1 MKSRCYY
8 ANPTGN
14 ITLLI
19 PSSGQDNSFPDAG
32 RLTAL
37 EPTVQ
42 QAGFLSAGG
51 ADYDIALQMA
61 GGEFCGNA
69 TLSAAA
75 IFCMQTVRQAESR
88 GPEIVRVKASGA
100 AAPVSVLITE
110 EGQNRFR
117 GTVSMPAPL
126 EIISIPYENHTF
138 PAVLF
143 EGITHV
149 IAPFPLP
156 KATAEKAVRQ
166 ICTAAGA
173 DALGIMQLELEKR
186 TLIPLVYVPKSG
198 TLCWEGSCAS
208 GTTAVGAYLRNK
220 YGPGKWSFLEPEG
233 TLTIEAPADG
243 RLLLTGTV
251 SIEERFFD
259 FSLL

>member
-1 MKSRCYY
+1 MKSRYYY

-14 ITLLI
+14 ITILI
-19 PSSGQDNSFPDAG
+19 PPDEQDTSFSLAT
-32 RLTAL
+32 RLTAF
-37 EPTVQ
+37 EPTAQ
-42 QAGFLSAGG
+42 QVGFLSAGG

-75 IFCMQTVRQAESR
+75 IFCMQTVRQAEKCE
-88 GPEIVRVKASGA
+88 PEIVRVKASGA
-100 AAPVSVLITE
+100 ASPVPVLITE

-126 EIISIPYENHTF
+126 EITSIHYEDLIF
-138 PAVLF
+138 SAVLF
-143 EGITHV
+143 EGITHI

-156 KATAEKAVRQ
+156 KEMAEKAVRQ
-166 ICTAAGA
+166 ICDAAGA
-173 DALGIMQLELEKR
+173 DALGIIQLDLERR
-186 TLIPLVYVPKSG
+186 TLCPLVYVPKSG

-208 GTTAVGAYLRNK
+208 GTTAAGAYLRNR

-233 TLTIEAPADG
+233 TLTIEAHSDG

-251 SIEERFFD
+251 SIEERFID
-259 FSLL
+259 SSLL